1 MLIMEQVFQQMIN
14 GISLGGIYALMA
26 LGYTMVY
33 GIINLINFAHGDI
46 YMVGAYVGFALTT
59 FFNIGFLPALLIS
72 MAATSLLGIIIEKI
86 AYKPLRKS
94 PRITALIT
102 AISISL
108 LLQYTMMYFV
118 GPQTRT
124 FPEVLESKSLKF
136 LNGNVILDVKNIYI
150 IAITLILMIALQFI
164 VRKTKM
170 GKAMRASSYDLE
182 AAELMGVNVNKVI
195 SFTFAMGSA
204 LAGAAGVLV
213 GIYYNTINP
222 LMGSLPGLK
231 AFVAAV
237 LGGIGAIPGAV
248 LGGFSLGIIETI
260 VSANGGSVFKDAVA
274 FLILI
279 LVLLVRP
286 NGLLGKTAKEKV

>member
-1 MLIMEQVFQQMIN
+1 MEQVFQQMIN

>member
-1 MLIMEQVFQQMIN
+1 
-14 GISLGGIYALMA
+14 MA

-72 MAATSLLGIIIEKI
+72 MAVTSLLGIIIEKI

-124 FPEVLESKSLKF
+124 FPEVLESKSLRF
-136 LNGNVILDVKNIYI
+136 LNGNVILDIKNVYI
-150 IAITLILMIALQFI
+150 LAITLILMVALQFI
-164 VRKTKM
+164 VKKTKM
-170 GKAMRASSYDLE
+170 GKAMRASSFDLE

-248 LGGFSLGIIETI
+248 LGGFSLGLIETI

-279 LVLLVRP
+279 LVLLIKP
-286 NGLLGKTAKEKV
+286 NGLLGKTVKEKV

>member
-1 MLIMEQVFQQMIN
+1 MEQVFQQLIN

-72 MAATSLLGIIIEKI
+72 MAVTSLLGIIIEKI

-124 FPEVLESKSLKF
+124 FPEVLESKSLRF
-136 LNGNVILDVKNIYI
+136 LNGNVILDIKNVYI
-150 IAITLILMIALQFI
+150 LAITLILMVALQFI
-164 VRKTKM
+164 VKKTKM
-170 GKAMRASSYDLE
+170 GKAMRASSFDLE

-248 LGGFSLGIIETI
+248 LGGFSLGLIETI

-279 LVLLVRP
+279 LVLLIKP
-286 NGLLGKTAKEKV
+286 NGLLGKTVKEKV

>member
-1 MLIMEQVFQQMIN
+1 MEQVIQQLIN
-14 GISLGGIYALMA
+14 GISLGSIYALMA

-46 YMVGAYVGFALTT
+46 YMIGAYIGFALTT
-59 FFNIGFLPALLIS
+59 FLNLGFFPSLIIS
-72 MAATSLLGIIIEKI
+72 MAVTSLLGVVIEKI

-94 PRITALIT
+94 ARITALIT

-108 LLQYTMMYFV
+108 LLEYTMMYFA
-118 GPQTRT
+118 GPQART
-124 FPEVLESKSLKF
+124 FPNVLKSKSISFLK
-136 LNGNVILDVKNIYI
+136 GNVIMDIKNIYI
-150 IAITLILMIALQFI
+150 LMITLILMIALQCI
-164 VRKTKM
+164 VKKTKM
-170 GKAMRASSYDLE
+170 GKAMRATSFDSE
-182 AAELMGVNVNKVI
+182 AAELMGINVDKVI
-195 SFTFAMGSA
+195 SFTFAIGSA

-237 LGGIGAIPGAV
+237 LGGIGTIPGAV
-248 LGGFSLGIIETI
+248 LGGFSLGMIETI
-260 VSANGGSVFKDAVA
+260 VSANGGSIYKDAVA

-279 LVLLVRP
+279 IVLLLKP
-286 NGLLGKTAKEKV
+286 NGLLGKSIKEKV

>member
-1 MLIMEQVFQQMIN
+1 MEQVFQQMIN

-286 NGLLGKTAKEKV
+286 NGLLGKTVKEKV